1 MFVYLDN
8 SATTKP
14 YSEAVDV
21 MTTVLREDFGN
32 PSSLHTL
39 GIAAEKYIKNARKSL
54 ATSLGASEDEVF
66 FTSCGTEADNMAI
79 MGAASARKHQGK
91 KIITTAVEHP
101 AILEPCKKLEQM
113 GYKVEYIGVDNKCRL
128 NMDQLK
134 AAIDEDTI

>member
-39 GIAAEKYIKNARKSL
+39 GIAAEKYIKN
-54 ATSLGASEDEVF
+54 
-66 FTSCGTEADNMAI
+66 I
-79 MGAASARKHQGK
+79 I
-91 KIITTAVEHP
+91 KI
-101 AILEPCKKLEQM
+101 
-113 GYKVEYIGVDNKCRL
+113 
-128 NMDQLK
+128 
-134 AAIDEDTI
+134 TIYE